1 MEFRFC
7 ALEHRYTDMN
17 GREIP
22 HITGLLKASGWVDD
36 AFYTAA
42 SAARGHVVHRLT
54 ADYDLGAIEDPN
66 GVLSECKGYLLAYA
80 GARSLLQPTF
90 LKIEEPMVHPVFRF
104 GGRPDR
110 VVTVGGRRGTLEIKS
125 GAEAK
130 SHPIQTALQAILD
143 EAESGIPAKFA
154 YRGSVYVTAK
164 GRYKVIEHRDERDI
178 REAWRIIKAYAC

>member
-7 ALEHRYTDMN
+7 ADEHRYTDMS
-17 GREIP
+17 GRQIP
-22 HITGLLKASGWVDD
+22 NITSMLKASGWVDD

-66 GVLSECKGYLLAYA
+66 HVLSECKAYLLAYA
-80 GARSLLQPTF
+80 VARSILQPTF
-90 LKIEEPMVHPVFRF
+90 LKIEEPMVHPAFRF

-110 VVTVGGRRGTLEIKS
+110 VVLVAGRRGTLEIKS
-125 GAEAK
+125 GVESKA
-130 SHPIQTALQAILD
+130 HPIQTALQAILD

-164 GRYKVIEHRDERDI
+164 GRYKVVEHRDERDI
-178 REAWRIIKAYAC
+178 REALRIIKAHAC